1 MSRIGRLTN
10 AVTGHSRIVIAA
22 LLVLTVLVG
31 SGAGMVDESASI
43 DQYVGDSDASRAFD
57 YANRNFSTGAENAT
71 YVQVVVRG
79 ENVLSKDAL
88 LETLRLQQA
97 FRENRTVGPTLADGN
112 DETEG
117 QATIG
122 VATVVATRAALQTR
136 APDANAQPPT
146 LQEQIDRLESMNATE
161 VDRIVATVLDPET
174 PGSAEVLAFMP
185 GNYDPGS
192 TTANATMVVVVQ
204 QSDQGVILD
213 ADRAPREIVDSQL
226 AMQSIANRQAETGDL
241 DLLVYGIGLMGEE
254 INWSM
259 EDSMA
264 VVGPLALLFVLLA
277 LIVAYRDVVDVV
289 LGLVGIGV
297 VLLWT
302 FGIMGWLGIEFNQV
316 MIAVPVLLI
325 GLSIDYALHT
335 VMRYRERR
343 AAEGATGE
351 SVRDSMGAS
360 LAHVGLAL
368 GMVTVTTAI
377 GFLANLASRVGQI
390 QDFGIASAIGIASTL
405 LVFGLLTPALKVEI
419 DAVLERRGVDR
430 TRPAFGT
437 GGTRLSRALS
447 VGATAARKAPLLVVL
462 LAVLVSGAGAY
473 GAMQVETSFDTAD
486 FLAEDPPDWMD
497 EAPEPFAPR
506 DYTVKRNLAYLNDH
520 FPRQDLQVHVLVR
533 GDLTD
538 PATLQRLDRAED
550 RAARSEITGTL
561 PNGEPRIRSPL
572 SVMRQVGARNES
584 FGETFAA
591 ADADGNGVPDRNL
604 ANVYDALFAAAPE
617 QAAEVLHRTED
628 GEIRALRTT
637 IMTNGAVSD
646 GKVTDETRAIA
657 DSIAGDGVSAT
668 ATGRPVL
675 YEIISE
681 RLLETVGTTLLV
693 TLVAVFAFLA
703 VAYRVTSGSATL
715 GVLTLVPVLLNVTW
729 ILGTM
734 YLLGYD
740 FNGLTGMITS
750 LTIGLGIDYSIHVS
764 ERYTLELERTGD
776 VGAALHAAVTGT
788 GGALLGSAVTTASG
802 FGVLAFAL
810 LPGLQQ
816 FGVITALT
824 IVYAFLASV
833 LVLPSFLVV
842 WTRYFGPGV
851 GLAGD
856 EESTT
861 TASTSAAG
869 SPGDSKA

>member
-10 AVTGHSRIVIAA
+10 AVTSHSRIVITVM
-22 LLVLTVLVG
+22 LVLTLLVG
-31 SGAGMVDESASI
+31 SGAGMVEENTSI
-43 DQYVGDSDASRAFD
+43 DQYVGDSEASQAFD
-57 YANRNFSTGAENAT
+57 YVNRNFSTGAENAT
-71 YVQVVVRG
+71 YAQVVVRG
-79 ENVLSKDAL
+79 ANVLSRDAL

-97 FRENRTVGPTLADGN
+97 FRENRTVGPTLAGGN
-112 DETEG
+112 DATGE

-122 VATVVATRAALQTR
+122 VANVVATRAVLQTR
-136 APDANAQPPT
+136 PPDADPSPPT

-161 VDRIVATVLDPET
+161 VDRTVRTVFDPET
-174 PGSAEVLAFMP
+174 PGSEEVLAFMP
-185 GNYDPGS
+185 GSYEPGS
-192 TTANATMVVVVQ
+192 TTANATMVVIVQ

-226 AMQSIANRQAETGDL
+226 AMREIANRQAERGDV
-241 DLLVYGIGLMGEE
+241 DFLVYGIGLMGEE

-259 EDSMA
+259 ADSMA
-264 VVGPLALLFVLLA
+264 VVGPLALLFVLVA
-277 LIVAYRDVVDVV
+277 LIVAYRDTVDVL
-289 LGLVGIGV
+289 LGLVGIGA
-297 VLLWT
+297 VLAWT
-302 FGIMGWLGIEFNQV
+302 FGIMGWIGIEFNQV

-325 GLSIDYALHT
+325 GLSIDYALHI

-343 AAEGATGE
+343 AAEGASGE
-351 SVRDSMGAS
+351 SVRESMGSS
-360 LAHVGLAL
+360 LAHVGVAL

-390 QDFGIASAIGIASTL
+390 QAFGIASAIGIASTL

-419 DAVLERRGVDR
+419 DAFLERRGVDR

-447 VGATAARKAPLLVVL
+447 VGAIAARKAPLLVVL

-473 GAMQVETSFDTAD
+473 GATQVETSFNTAD

-497 EAPEPFAPR
+497 EAPEPFAPS
-506 DYTVKRNLAYLNDH
+506 DYTVKRNLAYLNEH

-538 PATLQRLDRAED
+538 PATLDRLDRAEH
-550 RAARSEITGTL
+550 RAARSEITQTL
-561 PNGEPRIRSPL
+561 PNGEPRIQSPL
-572 SVMRQVGARNES
+572 AVMRQVAARNET
-584 FGETFAA
+584 FGATFAA
-591 ADADGNGVPDRNL
+591 ADADADGVPDRNL
-604 ANVYDALFAAAPE
+604 ARVYDALFAVAPD
-617 QAAEVLHRTED
+617 QAAEVVHRTDD
-628 GEIRALRTT
+628 GEVRALRTT
-637 IMTNGAVSD
+637 IMTHGAVPD
-646 GKVTDETRAIA
+646 GKVTDETRAVA
-657 DSIAGDGVSAT
+657 ASIDGDGVTAT

-681 RLLETVGTTLLV
+681 RLLETVETTLLV

-703 VAYRVTSGSATL
+703 IAYRLTSGSATL

-734 YLLGYD
+734 HLLGYD

-750 LTIGLGIDYSIHVS
+750 LTVGLGIDYSIHVS
-764 ERYTLELERTGD
+764 ERYTLELERTGE
-776 VGAALHAAVTGT
+776 VGAALQAAVTGT
-788 GGALLGSAVTTASG
+788 GGALLGSAATTASG
-802 FGVLAFAL
+802 FGVLGFAL

-842 WTRYFGPGV
+842 WTKYFGPQV
-851 GLAGD
+851 DTAT
-856 EESTT
+856 STT
-861 TASTSAAG
+861 SGRTSTTAPSDEMT
-869 SPGDSKA
+869 